1 MAYGEGSIQEY
12 DTSAGKRYRVVVGY
26 TAADGTYKQRKSSG
40 HKTKTEAREAARNIL
55 TARDEGTLLDKTT
68 VTFDEFVETEYL
80 PFVRKKG
87 RTPITVQGY
96 EKALQLWVSPH
107 IGRLAVQK
115 IRMEDVQRMMDA
127 LDEEKKLSR
136 GTIKLCLV
144 LTQAA
149 LQLAMDKDIVLKN
162 VAKNGLLVVPVNAP
176 VGTKEPWSIEEA
188 KVFLDSLSPDKDD
201 LDLCFLLMALTGIRR
216 GEAAGLRWGDVD
228 LVDSLLHIR
237 RSVQSVNGVLHVSEG
252 GKTANSRRTVGLVDR
267 VSELLARHKMR
278 EAERFW
284 ANGLIFGDDSPV
296 FAGWLCK
303 PRSPHTIST
312 RFQAAVKRS
321 GVRPVPLHSLRHFA
335 NTQAQFDPTVSAT
348 MLRMVMGH
356 GSAIMTKAY
365 THADAEA
372 AHLVAGSIADRL
384 YG

>member
-1 MAYGEGSIQEY
+1 
-12 DTSAGKRYRVVVGY
+12 
-26 TAADGTYKQRKSSG
+26 
-40 HKTKTEAREAARNIL
+40 
-55 TARDEGTLLDKTT
+55 
-68 VTFDEFVETEYL
+68 
-80 PFVRKKG
+80 
-87 RTPITVQGY
+87 
-96 EKALQLWVSPH
+96 
-107 IGRLAVQK
+107 
-115 IRMEDVQRMMDA
+115 MEDIQRMMDA
-127 LDEEKKLSR
+127 LDDKKLSR

-149 LQLAMDKDIVLKN
+149 LQLAMDMDIVLKN

-188 KVFLDSLSPDKDD
+188 KVFLGSLSPDKDD

-216 GEAAGLRWGDVD
+216 GEAAGLRWGDID
-228 LVDSLLHIR
+228 LDDALLHVR
-237 RSVQSVNGVLHVSEG
+237 RSVQSVNGVMHVSEG
-252 GKTANSRRTVGLVDR
+252 GKTANARRTVGLVDR

-284 ANGLIFGDDSPV
+284 ANGLIFGDDSAV

-321 GVRPVPLHSLRHFA
+321 GVRPVALHSLRHFA